1 MSLAAST
8 PSVIWV
14 GVTPTPM
21 GTLGFTAEAP
31 PLAAAAAPG
40 PDPAGPPPVADAA
53 PPPAACAPWPAAPPA
68 PSAPPAAPSVAP
80 VSPGR
85 PDPLTRWP
93 RFPLAVLSLVVE
105 LQAAVSR
112 ARHVSRPAARR
123 AGRESLT
130 ESRRW
135 G

>member
-8 PSVIWV
+8 PNTIWV

-31 PLAAAAAPG
+31 PLAAAAPG
-40 PDPAGPPPVADAA
+40 PDPAGPPPPADPA

-68 PSAPPAAPSVAP
+68 APAAPSVAP

-112 ARHVSRPAARR
+112 ARQVSSPAARR
-123 AGRESLT
+123 
-130 ESRRW
+130 
-135 G
+135 